1 MPSRTQSPE
10 RWWQCYRD
18 ILHILKLFGLSFE
31 TLNPICNYLES
42 ALIKTY
48 FTVNTLNMEPA
59 TTIDSPMPVQP
70 NERIQVLDVLR
81 GIAILGML
89 VAHFDGHGTKE
100 SELNLIIGR
109 GEELFIESRFYTLF
123 AILFGAGFAIQ
134 LSRANNRN
142 GSFVIRFLRRMFT
155 LACFGFIL
163 WIAFGANIIY
173 TYAICGLLLIPL
185 RNWSTKALIITLFIC
200 AMLTPLSRITF
211 ATSYKALYGLEQ
223 FKTYS
228 RQQGETERTLWFEQQ
243 NRNNIVNNT
252 TNFIT
257 ALKARTEN
265 FIAGQPN
272 SINKLI
278 GLLSDAFMLVLI
290 GFIAFRLKLFEK
302 PGEYRRLIIS
312 LMIFGILFWALTNW
326 ALPFFPMTPK
336 ISYPNVPFLVQGI
349 LFYLSKGFGLVRD
362 YWLTFTYAGAVLLL
376 ISYNPIKW
384 LNRFKFFTWP
394 GRMALTN
401 FILQTMLLDI
411 LFSKYA
417 IELPKIPEVIVVFV
431 FAPSLFIVL
440 TLFSRWWLNRFQ
452 YGPLEW
458 IWRCVTYWKKQ
469 PLRIK
474 PNKITEQE
482 NL

>member
-1 MPSRTQSPE
+1 
-10 RWWQCYRD
+10 
-18 ILHILKLFGLSFE
+18 
-31 TLNPICNYLES
+31 
-42 ALIKTY
+42 
-48 FTVNTLNMEPA
+48 MEPA

-70 NERIQVLDVLR
+70 NERIQVLDILR

-89 VAHFDGHGTKE
+89 IAHFDGHGTKE
-100 SELNLIIGR
+100 NELNLIIGR

-134 LSRANNRN
+134 LSRAKNKN
-142 GSFVIRFLRRMFT
+142 GSFVIRFLRRMFA
-155 LACFGFIL
+155 LACFGFIIS
-163 WIAFGANIIY
+163 IAFGADIIY

-200 AMLTPLSRITF
+200 AMLTPLFRITF

-223 FKTYS
+223 LKTFS
-228 RQQGETERTLWFEQQ
+228 KQQGESERTLFLEQR
-243 NRNNIVNNT
+243 NRSNIASNT
-252 TNFIT
+252 TSFIT
-257 ALKARTEN
+257 TLKARTEH

-290 GFIAFRLKLFEK
+290 GFIAFRLKLFEEPEK
-302 PGEYRRLIIS
+302 HRKLIVS
-312 LMIFGILFWALTNW
+312 LMIFGVIFWALTNW
-326 ALPFFPMTPK
+326 ALPFFPMTPELL
-336 ISYPNVPFLVQGI
+336 YPNVPFPMQGI
-349 LFYLSKGFGLVRD
+349 LFNLSKGFGLVRD

-376 ISYNPIKW
+376 VSYNPTKW
-384 LNRFKFFTWP
+384 LKRYKIFSWT

-401 FILQTMLLDI
+401 FILQTMLIDI

-417 IELPKIPEVIVVFV
+417 IELPKIHEVIVVFV

-440 TLFSRWWLNRFQ
+440 TLFSGWWLNRFQ

-474 PNKITEQE
+474 PNKVTEQE